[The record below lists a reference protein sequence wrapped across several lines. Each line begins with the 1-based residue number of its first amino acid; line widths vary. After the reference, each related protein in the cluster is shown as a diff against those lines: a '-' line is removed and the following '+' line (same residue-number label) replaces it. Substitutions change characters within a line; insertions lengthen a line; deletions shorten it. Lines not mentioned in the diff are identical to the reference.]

1 MIIFNRTLEI
11 NSELLVNNNKYA
23 LCKESIFQFVS
34 DLYHYYQAYKFTFF
48 NCLLYK
54 AFTIKARKSCLES
67 ETVKTTYQ
75 QFSRLNNYDCSCD
88 NMAQEICKIA
98 VKTEA
103 ALEGESLSKTFK
115 TDGNKAT
122 VMWYV

>member
-1 MIIFNRTLEI
+1 
-11 NSELLVNNNKYA
+11 
-23 LCKESIFQFVS
+23 
-34 DLYHYYQAYKFTFF
+34 
-48 NCLLYK
+48 
-54 AFTIKARKSCLES
+54 
-67 ETVKTTYQ
+67 
-75 QFSRLNNYDCSCD
+75 
-88 NMAQEICKIA
+88 MAQEICKIA